1 MPANHQTYASLLV
14 AQRGPVATVTLNRP
28 EIHNALDATLIGEIR
43 DAFRLLAADE
53 GVRVIVLTGAGVSF
67 CAGADLRW
75 MQAAVHFTEEENR
88 RDALALTEM
97 LEAIAGIPKPVV
109 ARVNG
114 AALAGGAGLVAA
126 SDIAIAVDTARFGF
140 TESRLGLVPAT
151 ISPYVVRR
159 IGESHARALFLTAER
174 FETPRALSI
183 GLVHQSTTADTL
195 DAAVRR
201 TVENL
206 VRGGPHALAEN
217 KRLIVSIRD
226 TDRSDLALYTADT
239 IARLRVSPE
248 GQEGLRAFLEKR
260 APSWTPNPLP

>member
-1 MPANHQTYASLLV
+1 MAARQTYTSLLLH
-14 AQRGPVATVTLNRP
+14 QRGSVATVTLNRP

-43 DAFRLLAADE
+43 DVFRALAGDE
-53 GVRVIVLTGAGVSF
+53 RVRVIVLTGAGLSF

-97 LEAIAGIPKPVV
+97 LEAIAGSPKPVV

-114 AALAGGAGLVAA
+114 SALAGGAGLVAA
-126 SDIAIAVDTARFGF
+126 SDIAIAAESARFGF

-159 IGESHARALFLTAER
+159 IGESHALALFLTAER
-174 FETPRALSI
+174 FEAPRALAI
-183 GLVHQSTTADTL
+183 GLVHQIAAAESL
-195 DAAVRR
+195 DAAVERC
-201 TVENL
+201 VENL
-206 VRGGPHALAEN
+206 LRGGPHALAEN
-217 KRLIVSIRD
+217 KLLIAGIRN
-226 TDRSDLALYTADT
+226 TDAAGLAGFTADT

-260 APSWTPNPLP
+260 SPAWVPEME

>member
-1 MPANHQTYASLLV
+1 MTVDHTYTSLLLSR
-14 AQRGPVATVTLNRP
+14 RGPVVTVTLNRP

-43 DAFRLLAADE
+43 DAFRALAADDTA
-53 GVRVIVLTGAGVSF
+53 RVVVLTGAGLSF

-75 MQAAVHFTEEENR
+75 MQAAVDFTEEENR
-88 RDALALTEM
+88 RDARALTEM
-97 LEAIAGIPKPVV
+97 LEAIAGCPKPVV

-126 SDIAIAVDTARFGF
+126 SDIAIAADTARFGF
-140 TESRLGLVPAT
+140 TEARLGLVPAT

-174 FETPRALSI
+174 FETPRALAI
-183 GLVHQSTTADTL
+183 GLVHESAAADML
-195 DAAVRR
+195 DAAVQR
-201 TVENL
+201 TVDNL
-206 VRGGPHALAEN
+206 LRGGPHALTEN
-217 KRLIVSIRD
+217 KRLIAGIRD
-226 TDRSDLALYTADT
+226 AEPSELARYTADM

-260 APSWTPNPLP
+260 PPAWIPPSE